1 MIFVKKLRVAL
12 LGQGRSGYS
21 IHGQHL
27 LKDTERFEVV
37 AVVDALPERREKAE
51 KVFGCTAYETYQEL
65 FGRTDI
71 DLVVNSLIS
80 PYHCPVTVEFLEH
93 GFNVLCEKP
102 IGEKPEDID
111 RMVEAAK
118 KSGKM
123 FAMFQQSRLAPY
135 FKKIK
140 EVLASG
146 VLGRVVQISIAFDGF
161 ARRWDWQTLQE
172 NVAGSLYN
180 TGPHPVDQALNL
192 LAYDGMPQ
200 VFCKMDRVNTFGDA
214 EDYVKIILT
223 APDRPLID
231 LSISSCNAYP
241 SGTYNIQCEH
251 GGLWSNQSEVK
262 WRWFDP
268 KEAPEQR
275 LIRTPLTDANGNP
288 AYCGEKLP
296 WQEAR
301 WSANEGETAFI
312 SAVHEYY
319 SNIYEHLTE
328 GKPLVIRPEEVRQQI
343 AVICECHRQNPLSRL
358 EDE

>member
-1 MIFVKKLRVAL
+1 MKKLRVAL

-51 KVFGCTAYETYQEL
+51 RVFGCDTYATYQEL
-65 FGRTDI
+65 FARTDI
-71 DLVVNSLIS
+71 DLVVNSLTS
-80 PYHCPVTVEFLEH
+80 PYHCPVTIEFLEH

-111 RMVEAAK
+111 RMVAAAE

-123 FAMFQQSRLAPY
+123 FAMFQQSRMAPY

-140 EVLASG
+140 EVLSSG
-146 VLGRVVQISIAFDGF
+146 VLGRVVQISVAFDGF

-172 NVAGSLYN
+172 NIAGSLYN

-192 LAYDGMPQ
+192 LDYEGMPT

-231 LSISSCNAYP
+231 ISISSCNAYP

-251 GGLWSNQSEVK
+251 GGLWSNQTEVK

-275 LIRTPLTDANGNP
+275 LIRTPLTDANGEP

-296 WQEAR
+296 WQEKSWTAAQDE
-301 WSANEGETAFI
+301 SAFV

-328 GKPLVIRPEEVRQQI
+328 GKELIIRPEQVRQQI
-343 AVICECHRQNPLSRL
+343 AVIYECHRQNPMSRL
-358 EDE
+358 ED